1 MAFHRLAYVSAAVLL
16 ITSGCSGDDDKSDTS
31 ATTSPTTSAS
41 TSASA
46 ATIPAT
52 LKAAPYIDIVSGS
65 VDISDVATKTGQKD
79 FALAFVLADS
89 TGACTPTWGGTTAIG
104 DSTIATEIDKIDT
117 VGGSSIVATGGATGT
132 YLESVCT
139 QDQLITAYES
149 ALDAAGSNRLDV
161 DIEQSVTVETVAGA
175 LAALQKARGTAITI
189 TLPVAGTTQGLADA
203 GIEFLKAVE
212 DTGAEVTVNAMTM
225 NFDAAGGGW
234 GLAMT
239 KAAAAVED
247 DLDSIWT
254 DKSDTELWAM
264 LGVTPMIGV
273 NNTGGTTKTA
283 DAKYLL
289 DWAAG
294 KNVGFVRFWSVNRD
308 NGNCTDGSVASNCS
322 GISQTTYQFTDQFH
336 DYAG

>member
-1 MAFHRLAYVSAAVLL
+1 MAFHRLAYVSTAALL
-16 ITSGCSGDDDKSDTS
+16 LLGGCSGDDDRSDTAATPAAS
-31 ATTSPTTSAS
+31 ATTSA
-41 TSASA
+41 SASA
-46 ATIPAT
+46 VTIPAT

-65 VDISDVATKTGQKD
+65 VDIADVAAKTGQKD

-89 TGACTPTWGGTTAIG
+89 AGTCTPTWGGKTAIT
-104 DSTIATEIDKIDT
+104 DSTVGAEIDKIDAA
-117 VGGSSIVATGGATGT
+117 GGSSIVATGGATGT
-132 YLESVCT
+132 YLESACSE
-139 QDQLITAYES
+139 DQLVTAYET

-175 LAALQKARGTAITI
+175 LAALQKARGTAITL

-203 GIEFLKAVE
+203 GIELLKAVE
-212 DTGAEVTVNAMTM
+212 DTGVEVTVNAMTM

-234 GLAMT
+234 GRAMT
-239 KAAAAVED
+239 LAADAVKD

-254 DKSDTELWAM
+254 DKSDAELYEM

-273 NNTGGTTKTA
+273 NNSGGTTKTA

-294 KNVGFVRFWSVNRD
+294 KGVGFVRFWSVNRD

-322 GISQTTYQFTDQFH
+322 GIAQTTYQFTDQFQA
-336 DYAG
+336 YAD